1 MSAEIPAGAPIHPRP
16 EAQQE
21 PLPAA
26 TVTALATLLAHM
38 LVADLKQYPPVGPA
52 PRSGSAPES
61 TVVTRGGR
69 NRELVAADPP
79 PRRRRPAKPVSRGT
93 DGG

>member
-1 MSAEIPAGAPIHPRP
+1 MSAEIAAGAPIHPQP

-21 PLPAA
+21 SPPAA

-52 PRSGSAPES
+52 
-61 TVVTRGGR
+61 
-69 NRELVAADPP
+69 LK
-79 PRRRRPAKPVSRGT
+79 PRRLA
-93 DGG
+93 